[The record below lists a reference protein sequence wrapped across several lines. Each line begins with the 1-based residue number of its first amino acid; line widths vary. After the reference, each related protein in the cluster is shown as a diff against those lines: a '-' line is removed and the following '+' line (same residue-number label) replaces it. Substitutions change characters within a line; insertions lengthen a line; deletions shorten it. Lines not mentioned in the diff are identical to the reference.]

1 MKTRVGAPLTRVRLA
16 PRSVPPVHAP
26 LAPGD
31 PLGDPLSYDVV
42 DVFTGADAPGN
53 PLAVV
58 HGAGGLTSA
67 QLVELA
73 RGFGFSESA
82 FPVPLGRGAYALR
95 IATPDV
101 ELPFAGHP
109 SVGAAW
115 VLRRRGEVTADVVE
129 QRCAAGPV
137 ALRHEPDGVCWL
149 SGAAPASRGRVPESG
164 LLAAV
169 GLVPEDLVAPAV
181 VAGTGLDFGYLLVRP
196 DAVSR
201 VVADRAAVT
210 AGLAPLRDSLGSPVA
225 GVAVVGWPGSV
236 TSGPLEVRVLADDI
250 GDRAE
255 DPATGSAALGLQVA
269 LAGLRLLPDG
279 WSRFTLHQGRHVGRA
294 SVLLCRARVQASA
307 VVSVEVGGHVE
318 PVRHGSVAVPPV

>member
-16 PRSVPPVHAP
+16 PRSVLAVHAP

-31 PLGDPLSYDVV
+31 PLPYDVV
-42 DVFTGADAPGN
+42 DVFTGPDAPGN

-82 FPVPLGRGAYALR
+82 FPVPLGPTAYALR

-101 ELPFAGHP
+101 ELPFAGHT

-115 VLRRRGEVTADVVE
+115 VLRERGDVTADVVE
-129 QRCAAGPV
+129 QRCAAGSV
-137 ALRHEPDGVCWL
+137 VLRHEPDGVCWL
-149 SGAAPASRGRVPESG
+149 SGAAPTDRGAVPGEN
-164 LLAAV
+164 LLEAV
-169 GLVPEDLVAPAV
+169 GLGAEDLVAPAV

-196 DAVSR
+196 DAVGR
-201 VVADRAAVT
+201 VVADRASVT
-210 AGLAPLRDSLGSPVA
+210 AGLTPLRERLGVPVA
-225 GVAVVGWPGSV
+225 GIAVVGWPGSV
-236 TSGPLEVRVLADDI
+236 TPEPLEVRMLADDI
-250 GDRAE
+250 GDQAE

-269 LAGLRLLPDG
+269 LAGLRLLPPG
-279 WSRFTLHQGRHVGRA
+279 ASRFTLHQGRYVGRA
-294 SVLLCRARVQASA
+294 SVLRCRAQVESA
-307 VVSVEVGGHVE
+307 TIVSAEVGGHVE
-318 PVRHGSVAVPPV
+318 PVSHGTVDAPPA